1 MEADVYPIDAPD
13 NANLIDGCIGE
24 LSPFHETFGYYAHGI
39 GPETAMLPVGW
50 KSRLVPIANENTGG
64 VTGLCL
70 SPVDLAISK
79 LCAGREK
86 DLDFVNGM
94 LRSKLTTK
102 IAIESV
108 CTELTP
114 DQMDLVAKRLLLC
127 R

>member
-1 MEADVYPIDAPD
+1 MDVS
-13 NANLIDGCIGE
+13 GSF
-24 LSPFHETFGYYAHGI
+24 SPFHETFGYYAHGI
-39 GPETAMLPVGW
+39 GPETAMLPSGW
-50 KSRLVPIANENTGG
+50 KSRLVRIANENTGG
-64 VTGLCL
+64 VTGFCL

-86 DLDFVNGM
+86 DMDFVSGM

-114 DQMDLVAKRLLLC
+114 DQMDLASKRLLLC